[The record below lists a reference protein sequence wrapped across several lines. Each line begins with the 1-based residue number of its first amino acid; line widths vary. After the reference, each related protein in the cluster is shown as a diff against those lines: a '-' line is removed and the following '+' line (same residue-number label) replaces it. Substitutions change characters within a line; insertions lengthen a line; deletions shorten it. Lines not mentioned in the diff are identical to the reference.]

1 MGGPR
6 ASRSSATRLAPECD
20 KQEFLRPARTERAER
35 RIGTLSNAITLF
47 VAPADAHSE
56 DRMSRDEIIATLLS
70 YGAVALIHMIEDVE
84 AGRVRRVHVPPIPGD
99 RTFGRELIAFLRS
112 RGAEV
117 EFSAAPDRSRDRQA
131 G

>member
-1 MGGPR
+1 
-6 ASRSSATRLAPECD
+6 
-20 KQEFLRPARTERAER
+20 
-35 RIGTLSNAITLF
+35 
-47 VAPADAHSE
+47 
-56 DRMSRDEIIATLLS
+56 MSRDEIIATLLS
-70 YGAVALIHMIEDVE
+70 YGAVTLIHMIEDLE

-117 EFSAAPDRSRDRQA
+117 EFSVAPVRPHHHQA